1 MLDRPDA
8 ELFRPVAASE
18 VRVTGAVRFADRA
31 KVRYHQDN
39 TGITLRLPE
48 RPETPDC
55 IIELT
60 AAR

>member
-1 MLDRPDA
+1 M
-8 ELFRPVAASE
+8 
-18 VRVTGAVRFADRA
+18 TGAVRFADRA
-31 KVRYHQDN
+31 KVRYHQNN